1 MCRSPPKW
9 DSRLNELKAI
19 KFTIMTRKKFT
30 AKFKTRVVLEVLKE
44 RKTNQEL
51 ARDMTFIL
59 FRGYSRFLWLSQV
72 DIIIFLIYTI
82 IFHTGINSLDELVP
96 DIVDDFHFMLSL
108 IDFSQVVISE
118 FTWAGNSANST

>member
-1 MCRSPPKW
+1 MQIPPKW

-82 IFHTGINSLDELVP
+82 IFHTSINSLDELVP